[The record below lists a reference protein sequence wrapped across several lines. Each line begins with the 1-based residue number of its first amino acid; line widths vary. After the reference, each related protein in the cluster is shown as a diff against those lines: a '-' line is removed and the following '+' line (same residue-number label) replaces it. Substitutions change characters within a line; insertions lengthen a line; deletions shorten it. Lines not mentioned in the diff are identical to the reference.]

1 MRIFISWSKNKSKKL
16 AHATKKFLSKVLNG
30 SSIEFF
36 FSPEMYKGTR
46 VDNEIHANLL
56 NSDKCIVCITSENFK
71 NPWLLYEAG
80 VIYGRHYADS
90 EDGVVIP
97 ILFENIPEW
106 SSWVDKPLNRYVP
119 IQIQTLDYEF
129 SAGKESFKIF
139 LKQLSENNGFKI
151 LNFDDNWDEYQNT
164 IKNILLEEQI
174 IPVEC
179 LPLVNALLKDSSNF
193 TLTSPVISKEKIY
206 FHKGFTTHAL
216 TKILIDQIQQYQGKY
231 LWFYGRKN
239 FNLIMTREF
248 EPFFAY
254 LASEGLANGVDF
266 RCLFVH
272 PKSDAAIKSSSKDR
286 NSIFEMEMHNVLKLA
301 YNLKKKY
308 NLPVEKVF
316 KLYTEPRTESIIRC
330 DNTILYRN
338 ILCDSE
344 GYPLPYTN
352 SGFEVLSAVCNNE
365 SKSNKGFKALKKYD
379 SIWNDDEKTIPLTE
393 KLLIELYGDN
403 Y

>member
-1 MRIFISWSKNKSKKL
+1 MRIFISWSKNKSKRL
-16 AHATKKFLSKVLNG
+16 AEATKNFLSNVLNNAV
-30 SSIEFF
+30 EFF

-46 VDNEIHANLL
+46 VDNAIHTNLL

-80 VIYGRHYADS
+80 VVYGGHYS
-90 EDGVVIP
+90 NSTDGVVVP

-119 IQIQTLDYEF
+119 IQMQTSDGEF
-129 SAGKESFKIF
+129 SIGKE
-139 LKQLSENNGFKI
+139 GFKNF
-151 LNFDDNWDEYQNT
+151 LNQLHNNYGFGISNFEENWSIYQT
-164 IKNILLEEQI
+164 AIKNILVEEQI

-179 LPLVNALLKDSSNF
+179 MEIVNALIKDTDNF

-216 TKILIDQIQQYQGKY
+216 TKILIEQIQQYQGKY

-239 FNLIMTREF
+239 FNLIASREF
-248 EPFFAY
+248 EPFFAF

-272 PKSDAAIKSSSKDR
+272 PHSYAAIKSSSKDR
-286 NSIFEMEMHNVLKLA
+286 KSIFEAEMHTSLKLA
-301 YNLKKKY
+301 YSLKNKY

-316 KLYTEPRTESIIRC
+316 KLYMSPRTESIIRC
-330 DNTILYRN
+330 DNTILYRR
-338 ILCDSE
+338 ILCDNE

-352 SGFEVLSAVCNNE
+352 SGFEVLSALKNKEGN
-365 SKSNKGFKALKKYD
+365 NKGYNAVNKYN
-379 SIWNDDEKTIPLTE
+379 SVWNDAAKTIPLTE
-393 KLLIELYGDN
+393 ELLIELYGDN